1 MIKLLSSIERY
12 RVHVIVDNMTSYTSI
27 YDSLPNGPPSVKE

>member
-12 RVHVIVDNMTSYTSI
+12 RVHVIVDNMTSHISI
-27 YDSLPNGPPSVKE
+27 YNLLPNGPPLVKE